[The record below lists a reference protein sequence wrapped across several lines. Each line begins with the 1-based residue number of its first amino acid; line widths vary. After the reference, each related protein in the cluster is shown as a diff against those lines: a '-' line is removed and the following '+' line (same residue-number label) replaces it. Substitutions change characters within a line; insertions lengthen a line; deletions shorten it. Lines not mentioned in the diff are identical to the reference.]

1 MSSNNKENGLNLT
14 INNKDILDKSNTN
27 EYENY
32 IITCNKE
39 MLISLNNLRK
49 ELNDIN
55 KEKDILEE
63 DSDRYDIHKNHM
75 KGLLHNLVE
84 IENKKDNIIKI
95 HNDIL
100 TTNNTLDNIIIER
113 INNFNKLIIVILIL
127 LVLNTL
133 YTFIFDFNYIIF
145 GISYI
150 LIALIIKLSYK
161 DIKNIYGLNILFI
174 KNRNNTLHETKK
186 IKNIISEIDKI
197 KENNFGIHE
206 YIDSTCE
213 QAVRGGTL

>member
-1 MSSNNKENGLNLT
+1 MSSKNKENGLNLT

-206 YIDSTCE
+206 YIDSTC
-213 QAVRGGTL
+213 